1 MSESTYKTRK
11 AFLIPFILDTLL
23 LFVLVLVSLFT
34 DSFPAETIILVFIFI
49 PLFYVFIESLIR
61 RTSVGERG
69 IKIKKLFR
77 EKKLEWKDITNVD
90 AMIIRKKVYLLLTTT
105 KGFHVL
111 TNTHEKFTT
120 LVKDIV
126 NRINEEKVEIRVRD
140 MVNKPVRRVADI
152 LVAWIAVVI
161 LATVIF
167 MKFILEF

>member
-1 MSESTYKTRK
+1 MSESTYRTRK
-11 AFLIPFILDTLL
+11 AFVIPLILDTIL
-23 LFVLVLVSLFT
+23 LFFLVLVSLFT
-34 DSFPAETIILVFIFI
+34 GGSPAETIILVVIFI

-61 RTSVGERG
+61 KISVGEKG
-69 IKIKKLFR
+69 IEIKKLFR
-77 EKKLEWKDITNVD
+77 EKKLEWEEITNVD

-111 TNTHEKFTT
+111 TNTCEKFIT

-126 NRINEEKVEIRVRD
+126 NRIDEEKVEIRVRD
-140 MVNKPVRRVADI
+140 MADKPVRRVADV

>member
-11 AFLIPFILDTLL
+11 AFLIPLILDTLL

-34 DSFPAETIILVFIFI
+34 GSFPAETIILVVIFI

-61 RTSVGERG
+61 KTSVGEKG
-69 IKIKKLFR
+69 IEIKKLFR
-77 EKKLEWKDITNVD
+77 GKKLEWKDITNVD

-105 KGFHVL
+105 KGFYVL
-111 TNTHEKFTT
+111 TNTYEKFTT

-126 NRINEEKVEIRVRD
+126 NRVDEKKVEIMVRD
-140 MVNKPVRRVADI
+140 MADKPVMRVADI
-152 LVAWIAVVI
+152 LGAWIAVVI
-161 LATVIF
+161 LAAVIL